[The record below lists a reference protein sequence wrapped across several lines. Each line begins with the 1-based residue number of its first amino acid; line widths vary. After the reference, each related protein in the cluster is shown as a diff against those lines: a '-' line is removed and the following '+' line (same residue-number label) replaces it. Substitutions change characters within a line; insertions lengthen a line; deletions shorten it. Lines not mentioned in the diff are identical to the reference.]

1 MAMALNITK
10 SISGKYFSCTIP
22 DVEFTISGLS
32 AAVTMTC
39 GGQQIYNETLF
50 PISGKVSLRDLS
62 NLVTPYAR
70 QQLVVT
76 LEISIQENVETG
88 AGGSQTLT
96 AQVIYCAADFDT
108 DASTFCENHFLTIL
122 LGEKI
127 TSLGRLE
134 FLHYIGT
141 DAAQVTAEYSDGTTA
156 TFTPPRVQGNNNY
169 STIDVSPD
177 RFHTVGKTLVCFTAR
192 AGERCQD
199 FIIDL
204 EQPDCAPILVF
215 VNSFGCEELVYCT
228 GTHKVSPSYKRSQ
241 TYFEGIQKNYLIEET
256 RTFKADS
263 GVLNVAMQNW
273 FDDLFRSEYVRIV
286 NIYNG
291 QPVIGKEVLLT
302 DSKSEVSNDDDALT
316 RFTFSYMYAQRNHN
330 VVDLKRAGRIFDN
343 TFDNTFN

>member
-1 MAMALNITK
+1 MALNITK
-10 SISGKYFSCTIP
+10 SISGKYFSSTIP
-22 DVEFTISGLS
+22 DVEFTISGVS
-32 AAVTMTC
+32 AGVTMTC

-76 LEISIQENVETG
+76 LSIAIRENVETG
-88 AGGSQTLT
+88 TGGSQTLT

-108 DASTFCENHFLTIL
+108 DADTFCENHFLSIL
-122 LGEKI
+122 LGQKI

-134 FLHYIGT
+134 FLHYLGT
-141 DAAQVTAEYSDGTTA
+141 DAAQVTAEYSDGTA
-156 TFTPPRVQGNNNY
+156 AIFTPPKVQGNANY

-177 RFHTVGKTLVCFTAR
+177 RFRTEGKTLVGFTAR
-192 AGERCQD
+192 AGDRYQE
-199 FIIDL
+199 FVIDL
-204 EQPDCAPILVF
+204 DQPDCAPILIF

-228 GTHKVSPSYKRSQ
+228 GTHKVSPSYKRTQ

-273 FDDLFRSEYVRIV
+273 LDDLFRSEYVRVV

-291 QPVIGKEVLLT
+291 QPTIGKEVLLT
-302 DSKSEVSNDDDALT
+302 DSKSEVSNDDDELT
-316 RFTFSYMYAQRNHN
+316 RFTFSYQYAQRNQN
-330 VVDLKRAGRIFDN
+330 VVDLRRAGRIFDN
-343 TFDNTFN
+343 TFDYTFN